1 MKKGNMGRAN
11 MTCKLYTRTSSSIKL
26 ISATDGTITK
36 FQKPVRAAELMVDNP
51 GWFVCDSAELN
62 VGLRVPGLTADEKLL
77 PSRLYFLLPLD
88 MLYSVLTEEEMDSLS
103 HKASIAF
110 KKRGYKREI
119 GKKEKKKKTVRLIP
133 SLSDFCLFP
142 AGAECIEEH
151 TRDAETFEIVQH
163 YRPWRPALDTIL
175 EVC

>member
-1 MKKGNMGRAN
+1 MRKENMGRAN
-11 MTCKLYTRTSSSIKL
+11 MTCKLYSRTSSSIKL

-36 FQKPVRAAELMVDNP
+36 FQKPVRAAELMLDNP
-51 GWFVCDSAELN
+51 GWFICDSAELS

-77 PSRLYFLLPLD
+77 PSRLYFLLPVD

-103 HKASIAF
+103 RKASIAF

-119 GKKEKKKKTVRLIP
+119 GKKEKKKKMVRIIP
-133 SLSDFCLFP
+133 ALSDFCLFP
-142 AGAECIEEH
+142 GGAECIKECA
-151 TRDAETFEIVQH
+151 RDAETLEIVQR